1 MSVFG
6 VCRGLR
12 SGKEKIDCQYDD
24 SWGSTRTTRLRI
36 GKVPETRACGITRP
50 LHSRTHEEVQ
60 RSLRLNAPSVLHGH
74 QVGKLE
80 LRICKSTLRRT
91 NPFASLPPWGSYRM
105 EWVFGGPL
113 TLNPSFSLHQ
123 KDVPLPDT
131 VAPGGLPTNKAKEKA
146 GTSRQ
151 TVRVFQWCRHN
162 SHDEGMVRAW
172 SGELTF

>member
-1 MSVFG
+1 MFECSLG
-6 VCRGLR
+6 ASR
-12 SGKEKIDCQYDD
+12 S
-24 SWGSTRTTRLRI
+24 SI
-36 GKVPETRACGITRP
+36 GASNMQKALSGE
-50 LHSRTHEEVQ
+50 RTHPP
-60 RSLRLNAPSVLHGH
+60 RCYHG
-74 QVGKLE
+74 VP
-80 LRICKSTLRRT
+80 T
-91 NPFASLPPWGSYRM
+91 

-172 SGELTF
+172 SGEPTF